1 MYSNDDW
8 RFLIPI
14 FGLLLIGGLIGG
26 LIGLLLG
33 V

>member
-14 FGLLLIGGLIGG
+14 FGLLLIGGLIG
-26 LIGLLLG
+26 LLLG

>member
-14 FGLLLIGGLIGG
+14 FGLLLIGGLIG
-26 LIGLLLG
+26 LLLA

>member
-14 FGLLLIGGLIGG
+14 FGLLLIGGLIG
-26 LIGLLLG
+26 LLLG
-33 V
+33 A